1 MSLKAPRTAA
11 LRRLRRAAAHLHGG
25 GATPLSAASELPEDI
40 PDPIG
45 FAENSEEN
53 GRPGNWPLGE
63 HIQGCAPHERSL
75 FCHCGEPSAVITA
88 DICRSARS
96 YGIIKHHPPPF
107 DPQTQEDEAF
117 QFYHENGYVVVNSL
131 SEQEVTDLN
140 AVCDEFVHDRG
151 EEIDVPGQGQLVFP
165 LLEYPEFDFTVVHPN
180 TLPLV
185 QRILGGKDIP
195 RLIGALI

>member
-1 MSLKAPRTAA
+1 MSSKAPRTAA

-25 GATPLSAASELPEDI
+25 GATPLSASSELPEDI